1 MTPPG
6 LLLLLVG
13 GIFVVVYGM
22 LVRGAFVGAR
32 SDAPQL
38 HRMNPALA
46 RDLVLLLL
54 PILAML
60 AVFALAGL
68 APAGGGR

>member
-1 MTPPG
+1 MTSSR
-6 LLLLLVG
+6 LLVLLVG
-13 GIFVVVYGM
+13 GIFVVVYCM
-22 LVRGAFVGAR
+22 LVRDALVAAR
-32 SDAPQL
+32 RDGPPL
-38 HRMNPALA
+38 HRMDPALA

-68 APAGGGR
+68 APASGGR